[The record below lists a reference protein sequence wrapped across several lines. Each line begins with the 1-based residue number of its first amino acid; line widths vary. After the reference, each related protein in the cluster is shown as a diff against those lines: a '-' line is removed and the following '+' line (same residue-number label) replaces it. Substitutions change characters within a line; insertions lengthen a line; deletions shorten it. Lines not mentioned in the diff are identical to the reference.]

1 MRRLVSVRTVDSL
14 EPIDGADAIE
24 TAMVGGWCVVVKKGE
39 FSPGDLGVFFEIDS
53 FLPMDDP
60 RFSFLHKNAIKWNNT
75 TGMRIK
81 SIRLRGQL
89 SQGLILPL
97 SVFPEISASIDGKT
111 TDEIDLMDF
120 TELVKVVK
128 WEPIAGVSMGGVPR
142 GNFPSF
148 LAKSDQDRYQ
158 GLAKAFNKIIE
169 HNRDPN
175 NTVIT
180 FEKSIKLD
188 GSSITVYNSP
198 LLYERSGVC
207 SRNIDLVE
215 TESNI
220 FWRLARQY
228 KLLETLELLHAA
240 ADTAGTAGTA
250 GGGIA
255 IQGEIFGLGVNGNHE
270 GIDRIEFRIFDIYLI
285 ASADGKWPGGFVYPK
300 TRRILIDAMNELRAE
315 KGWAPLE
322 QVPILDAECRI
333 DLDPDNIM
341 AELQA
346 SSEGSSLY
354 APSREGVVYKSNSAV
369 VGVGSPHQPFTF
381 KAISNTY
388 LLAHGDRG

>member
-1 MRRLVSVRTVDSL
+1 MRRLVSVRTVDGL
-14 EPIDGADAIE
+14 EPIDGAVAIE
-24 TAMVGGWCVVVKKGE
+24 TAMVGGWAVVVKKGE
-39 FSPGDLGVFFEIDS
+39 FQPGDRGVFFEIDS
-53 FLPMDDP
+53 FLPMDDA

-97 SVFPEISASIDGKT
+97 ALFPEISTKLDGKT
-111 TDEIDLMDF
+111 PDEIDSMDF

-128 WEPIAGVSMGGVPR
+128 WEPIANVSMGGVPR

-148 LAKSDQDRYQ
+148 LVKSDQDRYQ
-158 GLAKAFNKIIE
+158 GLAKAFKKIVE
-169 HNRDPN
+169 HNSDPDKR
-175 NTVIT
+175 VIT

-198 LLYERSGVC
+198 LYQRSGVC
-207 SRNIDLVE
+207 SRNIDLAE
-215 TESNI
+215 TDSNV

-228 KLLETLELLHAA
+228 KLPETLELLLS
-240 ADTAGTAGTA
+240 TTGVA

-255 IQGEIFGLGVNGNHE
+255 IQGEIFGLGINGNHE
-270 GIDRIEFRIFDIYLI
+270 GIDHIEFRIFDIYLI
-285 ASADGKWPGGFVYPK
+285 ATADGKWPGGFATPS
-300 TRRILIDAMNELRAE
+300 TRRMLIDAMNELRAE
-315 KGWAPLE
+315 HGWPALE

-341 AELQA
+341 TELQA
-346 SSEGSSLY
+346 SSEGPSLY
-354 APSREGVVYKSNSAV
+354 APTREGVVYKSNVPVLGA
-369 VGVGSPHQPFTF
+369 GGPHQPFTF

>member
-198 LLYERSGVC
+198 LYERSGVC

-228 KLLETLELLHAA
+228 KLLETLELLHA
-240 ADTAGTAGTA
+240 AGTAGTA

-285 ASADGKWPGGFVYPK
+285 ASADGKWPGGFVYPE
-300 TRRILIDAMNELRAE
+300 TRRMLIDAMNELRAE

-333 DLDPDNIM
+333 DHDPDNIM

-346 SSEGSSLY
+346 SSEGASLY
-354 APSREGVVYKSNSAV
+354 APSREGVVYKSNSPV